1 MTDTMVNPLQ
11 DRPSPAQPHE
21 RPSAGRIL
29 SVGVRKFFLFLP
41 LALLTL
47 WTLAPFF
54 ITLSISFK
62 RRSEVFSNPTILPSD
77 PTWAPYIEVF
87 EREGFQGAFMNSVIV
102 GIGTTVLTLAL
113 AVPAA
118 YAFVRFRFRGRHLL
132 LLFTLLPRLVPS
144 IGIMIPLYTMAASL
158 GLLDRRIT
166 LVLVYSGMLLP
177 LAVWLLVGFFQKIP
191 RELEEAA
198 SLDGCSTV
206 QRFRYIILPLT
217 FPALLTIA
225 VLAFREAWNEFTLVL
240 VLTTTPG
247 KRTLPY
253 ELFLMQ
259 GGSGIENY
267 PAEAAFTII
276 TILPFILLYSRFEKY
291 ITAGITTGSVK

>member
-1 MTDTMVNPLQ
+1 MTDTMVNPVHDMPSRAQ
-11 DRPSPAQPHE
+11 SHDRPG
-21 RPSAGRIL
+21 AGGLL
-29 SVGVRKFFLFLP
+29 SVGVRKFLLFLP
-41 LALLTL
+41 LALLTI

-77 PTWAPYIEVF
+77 PTLAPYIEVL

-102 GIGTTVLTLAL
+102 GIGTTLLTLAL

-132 LLFTLLPRLVPS
+132 LLFTLLPRLVPH
-144 IGIMIPLYTMAASL
+144 IGIMIPLYTMAAAL

-166 LVLVYSGMLLP
+166 LILVYSGMLLP

-198 SLDGCSTV
+198 SLDGCSTI
-206 QRFRYIILPLT
+206 QRFRYVILPLA

-267 PAEAAFTII
+267 PAEAAFTMV
-276 TILPFILLYSRFEKY
+276 TILLYSRFERY

>member
-1 MTDTMVNPLQ
+1 MTDVATV
-11 DRPSPAQPHE
+11 DRVEDRPAQPD
-21 RPSAGRIL
+21 RPGAGWLL
-29 SVGVRKFFLFLP
+29 SVGVRKTLLYLP
-41 LALLTL
+41 LLLLTL

-54 ITLSISFK
+54 ITVSISFK
-62 RRSEVFSNPTILPSD
+62 RRSEVFANPTII
-77 PTWAPYIEVF
+77 PTNPTIAPYIEVF
-87 EREGFQGAFMNSVIV
+87 QREGFQGAFVNSVIV
-102 GIGTTVLTLAL
+102 GIGTTLLTLVL

-132 LLFTLLPRLVPS
+132 LLFTLLPRLVPQ

-166 LVLVYSGMLLP
+166 LVLVYSGMMLP
-177 LAVWLLVGFFQKIP
+177 LAVWLLVGFFQKVP

-198 SLDGCSTV
+198 SLDGCSLI
-206 QRFRYIILPLT
+206 QRFRYVVLPLS

-225 VLAFREAWNEFTLVL
+225 VLSFREAWNEFTLVL

-259 GGSGIENY
+259 GNSGIENY

-291 ITAGITTGSVK
+291 IVSGITTGSVK